1 MRRLGLLVG
10 AGVLA
15 VSAAALAARPLP
27 NIHGVDPVTGKRV
40 SLAAYAGRPVVINVW
55 GAWCSECQEETPA
68 LKRFASSHPGV
79 ALIGIDVHDTKADA
93 RQFYAR
99 YDEEW
104 ASIYDPSGRLAAS
117 IGAPDAPTTLFL
129 DRRHRVVAV
138 IRGTG
143 TLAGFNA
150 AFARAKRAA

>member
-1 MRRLGLLVG
+1 VRRLGLLVA

-55 GAWCSECQEETPA
+55 GSWCSECQDEAPA
-68 LKRFASSHPGV
+68 LRKFADAHPGV
-79 ALIGIDVHDTKADA
+79 ALIGIDVHDSAAGA
-93 RQFYAR
+93 RRFYAAN
-99 YDEEW
+99 DEDW
-104 ASIYDPSGRLAAS
+104 PQIADPSGRLAAS

-138 IRGTG
+138 VHGTG
-143 TLAGFNA
+143 TPAAFNA
-150 AFARAKRAA
+150 GLARARRAG